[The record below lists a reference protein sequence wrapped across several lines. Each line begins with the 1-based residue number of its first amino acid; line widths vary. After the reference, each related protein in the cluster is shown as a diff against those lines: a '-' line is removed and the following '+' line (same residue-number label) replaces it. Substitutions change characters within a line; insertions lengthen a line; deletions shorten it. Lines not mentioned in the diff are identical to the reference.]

1 MRTFFSHS
9 QFCII
14 CEHQNGLFDN
24 LFPEPLLFYR
34 VCAIVFFCVY
44 LICAVYSHM

>member
-1 MRTFFSHS
+1 MRTFFLNS

-24 LFPEPLLFYR
+24 LFPEPLYF
-34 VCAIVFFCVY
+34 IVYVQLCSFV
-44 LICAVYSHM
+44 